1 MLLSLLVALMLDAPF
16 KKKKNEQDAVMVS
29 FWRLGWSGRDGEL
42 SAVTHGLQ
50 WVPAVTA
57 ALVQLPWILSC
68 VQ

>member
-1 MLLSLLVALMLDAPF
+1 
-16 KKKKNEQDAVMVS
+16 MVS